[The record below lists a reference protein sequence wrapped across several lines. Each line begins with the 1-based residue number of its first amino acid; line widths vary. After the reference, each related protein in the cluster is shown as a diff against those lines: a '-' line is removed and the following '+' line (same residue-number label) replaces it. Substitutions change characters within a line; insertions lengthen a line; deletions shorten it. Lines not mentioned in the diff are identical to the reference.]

1 MTKNKKVLE
10 YVESVEKLC
19 NPDNV
24 VWIDGSEELY
34 NKLTEE
40 ALATGELIKLNLVA
54 ICTALPLTT
63 LLV

>member
-24 VWIDGSEELY
+24 VWIDGSEEQTNALR
-34 NKLTEE
+34 EE
-40 ALATGELIKLNLVA
+40 ACSTGEIIKLQA
-54 ICTALPLTT
+54 S
-63 LLV
+63 